1 MIGFPY
7 NYGDDLTSNQAKK
20 NRDLFLKKYGSTII
34 INSVLFIF
42 TKQANAKDKVCPA
55 PNKSVAEAPKPSPQP
70 VYAPIFPPTALIQS
84 KLWTTGGVLSLA
96 WICLTAAATG
106 EPTLIAACTSI
117 AAYAIA
123 KK

>member
-7 NYGDDLTSNQAKK
+7 NYGDDLTSTNAKK
-20 NRDLFLKKYGSTII
+20 NRELFLKKYGSTII
-34 INSVLFIF
+34 INSVLFVF
-42 TKQANAKDKVCPA
+42 TKQVNAKDKV
-55 PNKSVAEAPKPSPQP
+55 PNQCVAEAPKPSPQP
-70 VYAPIFPPTALIQS
+70 VFAPIFPPSSLIQS
-84 KLWTTGGVLSLA
+84 RLWTTGGLFSLG

-106 EPTLIAACTSI
+106 EPTLVAACTSI